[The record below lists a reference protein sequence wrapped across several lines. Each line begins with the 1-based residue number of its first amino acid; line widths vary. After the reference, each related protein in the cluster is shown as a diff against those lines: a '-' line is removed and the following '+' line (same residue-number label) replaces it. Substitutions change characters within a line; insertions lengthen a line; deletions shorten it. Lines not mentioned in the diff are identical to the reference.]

1 MAKIRKETK
10 KSSFQEV
17 DRFSLNYR
25 PHKTK
30 VITTAFQNNGKG
42 THENSSAEKSEQG
55 NSTQANKTQTNNRKE
70 NETRKPYLNRI
81 PTFNRFLIRGRVI
94 SKTNEAFIR
103 MNSRWKKKVH
113 TTGYERQHD
122 KTVVTQK
129 PLVGVEL
136 IRATSHL
143 PGILLLG
150 FLQY

>member
-17 DRFSLNYR
+17 DRFSLNYG

-103 MNSRWKKKVH
+103 MNSRWKKK
-113 TTGYERQHD
+113 Y
-122 KTVVTQK
+122 TQQVMK
-129 PLVGVEL
+129 DNMTRRL
-136 IRATSHL
+136 
-143 PGILLLG
+143 
-150 FLQY
+150 

>member
-17 DRFSLNYR
+17 DRFSLNCR

-30 VITTAFQNNGKG
+30 VITTAFQNNGER

-55 NSTQANKTQTNNRKE
+55 NSTQANKTQTKNRKE

-103 MNSRWKKKVH
+103 MNSRWKKK
-113 TTGYERQHD
+113 Y
-122 KTVVTQK
+122 TQQVMK
-129 PLVGVEL
+129 DNMTRRL
-136 IRATSHL
+136 
-143 PGILLLG
+143 
-150 FLQY
+150 